1 MRKVM
6 RATFFIIV
14 LAAPPPVVP
23 LSTVGGSVQ
32 PAQRRIQWETFRRQ
46 FGARWEGQTAWFRPR
61 DEGWIGQQEQQ
72 EVALTA
78 ISEPLTSIYQLEFP
92 RLEPEVGT
100 WRGWG
105 VLAAGDTRVV
115 SLSEE
120 TALERSPGSTT
131 FQFEG
136 VGGRCSLQ
144 SDGPNSWA
152 AEVNF
157 FHENRRAGVVVYCT
171 TCTKGGGSAEDGGG
185 AAAAAA
191 GEEELKAE
199 EWSFMSMTF
208 RAARLSDDGN
218 LTFATDGNVTLSPPH
233 QMFVEPSDEQQ
244 RLTTATTMRCT
255 RRETMDPLSFA
266 IRSVET
272 GEEPSLPQALGIS
285 AGGEVAKGNA
295 LPLLARLP
303 DGVSC
308 SFPRTLRL
316 RRSPEQPR
324 ITGPGQAF
332 RFACDFRDIGGPVRF
347 VSIEYNKGRLV
358 RWLCEDWTD
367 DT

>member
-1 MRKVM
+1 
-6 RATFFIIV
+6 
-14 LAAPPPVVP
+14 
-23 LSTVGGSVQ
+23 
-32 PAQRRIQWETFRRQ
+32 
-46 FGARWEGQTAWFRPR
+46 
-61 DEGWIGQQEQQ
+61 
-72 EVALTA
+72 
-78 ISEPLTSIYQLEFP
+78 
-92 RLEPEVGT
+92 
-100 WRGWG
+100 
-105 VLAAGDTRVV
+105 
-115 SLSEE
+115 
-120 TALERSPGSTT
+120 
-131 FQFEG
+131 
-136 VGGRCSLQ
+136 
-144 SDGPNSWA
+144 
-152 AEVNF
+152 
-157 FHENRRAGVVVYCT
+157 
-171 TCTKGGGSAEDGGG
+171 
-185 AAAAAA
+185 
-191 GEEELKAE
+191 
-199 EWSFMSMTF
+199 MSMTF

-244 RLTTATTMRCT
+244 RLTTATMRCT